1 MKLFQHFLNKKFF
14 LFISILVFFSNIAFT
29 NFGYLKDRE
38 YPFGFSDYF
47 SYIIKAKNFEKCWL
61 NECKGLKSIEKQ
73 IISIEKQNDVLNIK
87 ENKNFLL
94 TLERQKARIFKVYHP
109 LYSFIILGF
118 DQFFDDLLK
127 SRIIAHIFFTIFIT
141 YSLILLSNL
150 LFDKTT
156 TILLLL
162 IFAFNNQG
170 GFGFGHQINP
180 YVLSQSL
187 SMVVLYSLVKE
198 YKKNIIVFNVL
209 SSLMHPIGIFTN
221 LITLIFTI
229 FVNFKEKQKI
239 NISIIIINSLLI
251 FLIYFNELSFFD
263 KVSVRSAEIFP
274 KEFTFL
280 GNLKSNLKTFY
291 YTYSG
296 LYKFYTIPIIFL
308 SSIVFLLMKN
318 DKKISCI
325 VILIYLMI
333 FMLPLIDKPQVNLP
347 RRFMNIGA
355 VIMVGSLSFIFIQ
368 SCLILINSLFKRGKL
383 KFISSK
389 YNFISY
395 LFPFLVFSLLVNI
408 NLGLKNFKQYYS
420 FFNLNYDIEFSKNQ
434 TDLIKGEN
442 VLIFKNIELADYFY
456 MLEGLHEKNHFYYY
470 NDDKKILDPDFLK
483 IDKPIY
489 FISMAPFYHTDVN
502 IYFTKKD
509 KIEIINNEN
518 EETYFKLG
526 SNKKSKILINGNV
539 FELNQNNIKNSSD
552 DIFLNNKKVIIEVL
566 EGKVKFLK
574 LGKQKEF
581 NFPWNRKINASISLN
596 NSQKSINFKIP
607 EIFNCRVNIVNDT
620 GSSVLYALSDCII

>member
-1 MKLFQHFLNKKFF
+1 
-14 LFISILVFFSNIAFT
+14 
-29 NFGYLKDRE
+29 
-38 YPFGFSDYF
+38 
-47 SYIIKAKNFEKCWL
+47 
-61 NECKGLKSIEKQ
+61 
-73 IISIEKQNDVLNIK
+73 
-87 ENKNFLL
+87 
-94 TLERQKARIFKVYHP
+94 
-109 LYSFIILGF
+109 
-118 DQFFDDLLK
+118 
-127 SRIIAHIFFTIFIT
+127 
-141 YSLILLSNL
+141 
-150 LFDKTT
+150 
-156 TILLLL
+156 
-162 IFAFNNQG
+162 
-170 GFGFGHQINP
+170 
-180 YVLSQSL
+180 
-187 SMVVLYSLVKE
+187 
-198 YKKNIIVFNVL
+198 
-209 SSLMHPIGIFTN
+209 
-221 LITLIFTI
+221 
-229 FVNFKEKQKI
+229 
-239 NISIIIINSLLI
+239 
-251 FLIYFNELSFFD
+251 
-263 KVSVRSAEIFP
+263 
-274 KEFTFL
+274 
-280 GNLKSNLKTFY
+280 
-291 YTYSG
+291 
-296 LYKFYTIPIIFL
+296 
-308 SSIVFLLMKN
+308 
-318 DKKISCI
+318 
-325 VILIYLMI
+325 MI

-368 SCLILINSLFKRGKL
+368 SCMILINNLFKRGKL
-383 KFISSK
+383 KFIRSK
-389 YNFISY
+389 YNFIIY

-483 IDKPIY
+483 KDKPIY

-509 KIEIINNEN
+509 KIEIVNNEN

-539 FELNQNNIKNSSD
+539 FQLNQNNIKNSSD
-552 DIFLNNKKVIIEVL
+552 DIFLNDKKVIIEVL